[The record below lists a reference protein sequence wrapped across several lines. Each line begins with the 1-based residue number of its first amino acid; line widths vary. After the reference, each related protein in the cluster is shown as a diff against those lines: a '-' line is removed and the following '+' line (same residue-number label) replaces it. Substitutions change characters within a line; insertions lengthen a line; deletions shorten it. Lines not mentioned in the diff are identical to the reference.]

1 MCYWFVEE
9 WWNEIDQDELYK
21 AFKYTK
27 QDGNN
32 NASLEDSVC
41 SVALYTVIL
50 LEEKITFDVIT
61 LKPIAD
67 KFCLNCHTLL
77 ITNVILTSELYVKG
91 QGIRSCH
98 LTAKGKTN
106 PNKYTKIP

>member
-1 MCYWFVEE
+1 MCYWFAEE

-41 SVALYTVIL
+41 SVASYTVIL

-67 KFCLNCHTLL
+67 KFCLNCHKLL
-77 ITNVILTSELYVKG
+77 ITNVKPTPNQYVKG
-91 QGIRSCH
+91 
-98 LTAKGKTN
+98 
-106 PNKYTKIP
+106 